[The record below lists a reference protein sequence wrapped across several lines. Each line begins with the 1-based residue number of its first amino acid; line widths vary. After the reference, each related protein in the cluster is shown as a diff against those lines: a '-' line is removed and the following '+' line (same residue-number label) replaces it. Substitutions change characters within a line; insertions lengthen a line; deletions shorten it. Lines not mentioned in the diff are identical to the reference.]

1 MRTNIESSWTQSLL
15 RGEQPSAADL
25 RDHLMTVHRNYPGF
39 TESCAL
45 RCEDNLGRNSYEF
58 LADIVDPSQH
68 RRVLDLA
75 CGSGVL
81 LEICNRRFGESV
93 ALHGL
98 DMSIE
103 ELELARKRNS
113 NPLIELHQGV
123 AQNLGSFDDGI
134 FDVVLC
140 HWGLTLMDQVP
151 QVLREV
157 SRVLKPDGIFAA
169 IVDGDPATAPGYA
182 KIHNVI
188 YNSVQR
194 EHPNYGKADLG
205 DPRVR
210 TSKDLKQLAFGSFK
224 CAQVH
229 IDSSVFDLYDMPD
242 VLAREAAGFF
252 YASFVLSTSA
262 HNQMLRELEEFFAGR
277 NKNEGSSFSLPV
289 NRLVVRQRL
298 TGEGQT
304 L

>member
-25 RDHLMTVHRNYPGF
+25 RDHLMTVHRHYPGF
-39 TESCAL
+39 TESCAV
-45 RCEDNLGRNSYEF
+45 RCQDKQGRNSYEF

-140 HWGLTLMDQVP
+140 HWG
-151 QVLREV
+151 
-157 SRVLKPDGIFAA
+157 
-169 IVDGDPATAPGYA
+169 
-182 KIHNVI
+182 
-188 YNSVQR
+188 
-194 EHPNYGKADLG
+194 
-205 DPRVR
+205 
-210 TSKDLKQLAFGSFK
+210 
-224 CAQVH
+224 
-229 IDSSVFDLYDMPD
+229 
-242 VLAREAAGFF
+242 
-252 YASFVLSTSA
+252 
-262 HNQMLRELEEFFAGR
+262 
-277 NKNEGSSFSLPV
+277 
-289 NRLVVRQRL
+289 
-298 TGEGQT
+298 
-304 L
+304 